1 MASGDTSP
9 LTLNRL
15 SVYLR
20 ALRALQ
26 REGIERIAS
35 QQLARRFGLSATQ
48 IRKDLAHYGE
58 FGIRGVGYDVVSL
71 RRRLEHVL
79 GLDRRH
85 AAVIVGAGNIGTAL
99 ARFPGL
105 NTGAFQIVA
114 IFDIDPK
121 RIGETVGELE
131 VQDPL
136 ELAKVVESTD
146 ADIGILAVPA
156 DAAKEN
162 YFALVGAGVR
172 AVLNFAPVRLE
183 EVDGV
188 RVKDVDLTVFLEEL
202 SHHLA
207 LEGG

>member
-1 MASGDTSP
+1 MPSGDTSP
-9 LTLNRL
+9 QTLNRL

-26 REGIERIAS
+26 SEGIERISS
-35 QQLARRFGLSATQ
+35 QQWARRFGLSATQ
-48 IRKDLAHYGE
+48 IRKDLAQYGE
-58 FGIRGVGYDVVSL
+58 FGIRGIGYDVV
-71 RRRLEHVL
+71 

-105 NTGAFQIVA
+105 NAGAFHIVA

-121 RIGETVGELE
+121 RIGERVGELT
-131 VQDPL
+131 VRDPL
-136 ELAKVVESTD
+136 DLAEVVESTG
-146 ADIGILAVPA
+146 ADIGILSVPA
-156 DAAKEN
+156 EAAAEN
-162 YFALVGAGVR
+162 YFALVGAGIR

-188 RVKDVDLTVFLEEL
+188 RVKDVDLTIFLEEL
-202 SHHLA
+202 AHHLA
-207 LEGG
+207 TAI

>member
-1 MASGDTSP
+1 MPSGDTSP
-9 LTLNRL
+9 LALNRL

-26 REGIERIAS
+26 HEGIDRIS
-35 QQLARRFGLSATQ
+35 SKELAGRFGLSATQ
-48 IRKDLAHYGE
+48 IRKDLAYYGE
-58 FGIRGVGYDVVSL
+58 FGIRGIGYDVLSL

-105 NTGAFQIVA
+105 NTGAFHIVA
-114 IFDIDPK
+114 VFDIDPK
-121 RIGETVGELE
+121 RIGQSIGELK
-131 VQDPL
+131 VRDPL
-136 ELAKVVESTD
+136 ELAEVVESTG

-156 DAAKEN
+156 DAAAEN

-172 AVLNFAPVRLE
+172 AVLNFAPVRLA
-183 EVDGV
+183 EVEGV

-202 SHHLA
+202 AHHLVTKD
-207 LEGG
+207 

>member
-1 MASGDTSP
+1 MPPGDTPP
-9 LTLNRL
+9 LALNRL

-26 REGIERIAS
+26 SEGIERISS

-58 FGIRGVGYDVVSL
+58 FGIRGIGYDVVSL
-71 RRRLEHVL
+71 RRRLEHLL

-105 NTGAFQIVA
+105 NTGAFRIVA
-114 IFDIDPK
+114 IFDIDPR
-121 RIGETVGELE
+121 RIGETIGDLTVR
-131 VQDPL
+131 DPL
-136 ELAKVVESTD
+136 ELAEVVESTG
-146 ADIGILAVPA
+146 ADIGIVSVPA
-156 DAAKEN
+156 EAATEN
-162 YFALVGAGVR
+162 YYALVGAGIR

-188 RVKDVDLTVFLEEL
+188 RVKDVDLTIFLEEL
-202 SHHLA
+202 AHHLA
-207 LEGG
+207 SDA

>member
-1 MASGDTSP
+1 MASGDTPP
-9 LTLNRL
+9 LALNRL

-26 REGIERIAS
+26 ADGIERISS
-35 QQLARRFGLSATQ
+35 QEMARRFGFSATQ

-58 FGIRGVGYDVVSL
+58 FGIRGIGYDVVSL

-105 NTGAFQIVA
+105 NAGAFHIVA

-121 RIGETVGELE
+121 RIGQRIGDLTVR
-131 VQDPL
+131 DPL
-136 ELAKVVESTD
+136 DLVEVVESTG
-146 ADIGILAVPA
+146 ADIGILSVPSE
-156 DAAKEN
+156 AAAEN
-162 YFALVGAGVR
+162 YFALVGAGIR

-188 RVKDVDLTVFLEEL
+188 RVKDVDLTIFLEEL
-202 SHHLA
+202 AHHLVA
-207 LEGG
+207 E

>member
-1 MASGDTSP
+1 MASGDTPP
-9 LTLNRL
+9 LALNRL

-26 REGIERIAS
+26 REGIERISSQRLAS
-35 QQLARRFGLSATQ
+35 RFGLSAPQ
-48 IRKDLAHYGE
+48 IRKDLAQYGE
-58 FGIRGVGYDVVSL
+58 FGIRGIGYDVVSL

-105 NTGAFQIVA
+105 NTGAFHIVA
-114 IFDIDPK
+114 VFDIDPK
-121 RIGETVGELE
+121 RIGARIGDLTVR
-131 VQDPL
+131 DPL
-136 ELAKVVESTD
+136 ELAEVVESTG
-146 ADIGILAVPA
+146 ADMGILAVPA
-156 DAAKEN
+156 EAAAEN

-188 RVKDVDLTVFLEEL
+188 RVKDVDLTIFLEEL
-202 SHHLA
+202 AHHLVSSS
-207 LEGG
+207 